1 MLCYDCP
8 RNCGVNRLAGERGY
22 CNCPAVAVVSR
33 AAPHHGEEPCIS
45 GTRGSGAVFFAGC
58 SLGCVYCQNAPISRS
73 GAGKEVTVAELRDI
87 LLLLRDTGVHNINL
101 VTASHFARPVAEA
114 LSGLDLG
121 IPVVWNSSGYE
132 SVATLRRLEGLVQ
145 VFLPDYK
152 YSLSPAADK
161 YSAAPDYP
169 QIAAAAISEMFRQAG
184 SYVMRE
190 DGLLQSGVLVRHLV
204 LPGELENS
212 RGVVDWF
219 ARTFAPVE
227 ALFSLMSQYTPVAGG
242 PQRPLTETEHRQM
255 REYLEASGI
264 EDGFCQN
271 LDAATEEMI
280 PKFNMTGV

>member
-1 MLCYDCP
+1 M
-8 RNCGVNRLAGERGY
+8 
-22 CNCPAVAVVSR
+22 SK
-33 AAPHHGEEPCIS
+33 
-45 GTRGSGAVFFAGC
+45 
-58 SLGCVYCQNAPISRS
+58 
-73 GAGKEVTVAELRDI
+73 GKERQ
-87 LLLLRDTGVHNINL
+87 
-101 VTASHFARPVAEA
+101 PW
-114 LSGLDLG
+114 DLG

-169 QIAAAAISEMFRQAG
+169 QIAAAAISEMFRQVG
-184 SYVMRE
+184 HYVMGE

-219 ARTFAPVE
+219 ARTFAPGQ
-227 ALFSLMSQYTPVAGG
+227 AFFSLMSQYTPVAGG

-264 EDGFCQN
+264 EDGFCQD
-271 LDAATEEMI
+271 LCAATEEMV
-280 PKFNMTGV
+280 PKFNLTGVTGEQNGSGDVTLSGFVQSKTVTPNRKSTDDSASAPK

>member
-45 GTRGSGAVFFAGC
+45 GKRGSGAVFFAGC

-87 LLLLRDTGVHNINL
+87 LLRLRDTGVHNINL
-101 VTASHFARPVAEA
+101 VTASHFARCVAEA

-132 SVATLRRLEGLVQ
+132 SVSTLRRLEGLVQ

-184 SYVMRE
+184 PYVMRE

-219 ARTFAPVE
+219 ARTFAPGQ

-255 REYLEASGI
+255 REYLEVSGI
-264 EDGFCQN
+264 EDGFCQD

>member
-22 CNCPAVAVVSR
+22 CNCPALPVVSR

-45 GTRGSGAVFFAGC
+45 GTRGSGAVFFGGC
-58 SLGCVYCQNAPISRS
+58 SLGCVYCQNAAISRNS
-73 GAGKEVTVAELRDI
+73 AGKEVTTLELRDI
-87 LLLLRDTGVHNINL
+87 LLRLRDTGVHNINL
-101 VTASHFARPVAEA
+101 VTASHFARCVAEA
-114 LSGLDLG
+114 LDGLDLG

-132 SVATLRRLEGLVQ
+132 SVSTLRRLEGLVQ

-152 YSLSPAADK
+152 YSLSPPAEK

-169 QIAAAAISEMFRQAG
+169 QIAAAAICEMFRQAG
-184 SYVMRE
+184 PYVMGE

-212 RGVVDWF
+212 RGAIDWF
-219 ARTFAPVE
+219 ARTFAPGQ

-264 EDGFCQN
+264 EDGFCQD
-271 LDAATEEMI
+271 LAAATEEMI
-280 PKFNMTGV
+280 PQFDMTGV

>member
-8 RNCGVNRLAGERGY
+8 RNCGVNRLAGQRGY

-45 GTRGSGAVFFAGC
+45 GTRGSGAVFFGGC
-58 SLGCVYCQNAPISRS
+58 SLGCVYCQNIEISRS
-73 GAGKEVTVAELRDI
+73 GAGKEVTALELRDI
-87 LLLLRDTGVHNINL
+87 LLRLADTGVHNINL
-101 VTASHFARPVAEA
+101 VTASHFVRCVAEA
-114 LSGLDLG
+114 LDGLNLG

-132 SVATLRRLEGLVQ
+132 SVSTLRRLEGLVQ

-152 YSLSPAADK
+152 YSLSLPAEK

-169 QIAAAAISEMFRQAG
+169 QIAAAAICEMFRQAG
-184 SYVMRE
+184 SYVMGE

-212 RGVVDWF
+212 KGAIDWF
-219 ARTFAPVE
+219 ARTFAPGQ

-264 EDGFCQN
+264 EDGFCQD
-271 LDAATEEMI
+271 LAAATEEMI
-280 PKFNMTGV
+280 PQFDMTGV